1 MTQHTDI
8 QRSAPQG
15 SAAAD
20 ERTFSHIG
28 ADYRVTAS
36 DDDPGALRVERLGPA
51 SAWTRTVEY
60 SGLGD
65 DIRVGTREYR
75 RKGGALRRVHRGS
88 HGADTYTWPME
99 GADEV
104 EALAEMADLDAIA
117 AAECY
122 RNTLRSEAAS
132 RAELRRLR
140 QCPPPVSY
148 RDSAGRLRG
157 WQR

>member
-15 SAAAD
+15 SEASAAS
-20 ERTFSHIG
+20 RSFTYLGVS
-28 ADYRVTAS
+28 YRVTAS
-36 DDDPGALRVERLGPA
+36 DDDPGALRVQRLGPGP
-51 SAWTRTVEY
+51 AWTRTVEY

-65 DIRVGTREYR
+65 DIRVVAREYR

-99 GADEV
+99 GDDEA
-104 EALAEMADLDAIA
+104 EAREEMADLDAIA

-122 RNTLRSEAAS
+122 RAMLRSEAAS
-132 RAELRRLR
+132 RAELRRMR
-140 QCPPPVSY
+140 ERPMAPSY
-148 RDSAGRLRG
+148 RDTAGRLG
-157 WQR
+157 W